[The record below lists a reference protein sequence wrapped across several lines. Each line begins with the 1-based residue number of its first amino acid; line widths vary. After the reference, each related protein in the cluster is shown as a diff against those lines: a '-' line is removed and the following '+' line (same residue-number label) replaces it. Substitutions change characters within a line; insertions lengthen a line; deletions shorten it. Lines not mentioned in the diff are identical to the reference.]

1 MLPREPSYKMR
12 TIMMMMM
19 MMIFS
24 VTPPARNNFWFDQET
39 DPTDYNKHE
48 SWKVD
53 LKNISNSDNTIF
65 NNNLYQKLGLFSL
78 KMNLKATGSI
88 ST

>member
-1 MLPREPSYKMR
+1 
-12 TIMMMMM
+12 MMM